1 MEVKMTEI
9 ILLVIAFE
17 LLMAMSL
24 SAVCIT
30 IYVLGHKK
38 QGEKQPE
45 NIPDEFIEGARK
57 RAEKLQKQF
66 ENMMSYTGRERVD
79 ED

>member
-1 MEVKMTEI
+1 MTEI

-24 SAVCIT
+24 AVTCIT

-38 QGEKQPE
+38 SCEKQTE
-45 NIPDEFIEGARK
+45 SIPDDEFIEEERK

-66 ENMMSYTGRERVD
+66 ENMMSYTGRELRD

>member
-1 MEVKMTEI
+1 MTEI

-24 SAVCIT
+24 SAACIT
-30 IYVLGHKK
+30 IYVLGKK
-38 QGEKQPE
+38 SCEKQTE
-45 NIPDEFIEGARK
+45 SIPDEFIEEERK

>member
-1 MEVKMTEI
+1 MTEI

-24 SAVCIT
+24 SAACIT
-30 IYVLGHKK
+30 IYVLRHKK
-38 QGEKQPE
+38 QGEKQTE
-45 NIPDEFIEGARK
+45 SIPDEFIEEERK

>member
-1 MEVKMTEI
+1 MTEI

-24 SAVCIT
+24 SVACIT
-30 IYVLGHKK
+30 IYALRHKK
-38 QGEKQPE
+38 QAEKQTE
-45 NIPDEFIEGARK
+45 SIPDDEFIEEERK

-66 ENMMSYTGRERVD
+66 ENMMSYTGRELRD

>member
-1 MEVKMTEI
+1 MTEI

-24 SAVCIT
+24 SAASIT

-38 QGEKQPE
+38 QGEKQTDKVD
-45 NIPDEFIEGARK
+45 DEFIEEERK

-66 ENMMSYTGRERVD
+66 ESMMSYTGRERVD
-79 ED
+79 EN

>member
-1 MEVKMTEI
+1 MTEI

-17 LLMAMSL
+17 LLMVMSL
-24 SAVCIT
+24 SAACIT

-38 QGEKQPE
+38 SCEKQTE
-45 NIPDEFIEGARK
+45 KFDDEFIEEERK

-66 ENMMSYTGRERVD
+66 ENMMSYTGRELRD

>member
-1 MEVKMTEI
+1 MTEI

-24 SAVCIT
+24 AVTCIT
-30 IYVLGHKK
+30 IYVLGKK
-38 QGEKQPE
+38 NCEKQTE
-45 NIPDEFIEGARK
+45 NIPDEFIEEERK

>member
-1 MEVKMTEI
+1 MTEI

-24 SAVCIT
+24 AVTCIT

-38 QGEKQPE
+38 QSEKQP
-45 NIPDEFIEGARK
+45 DKFDYEFVEEERK

-66 ENMMSYTGRERVD
+66 ENMMSYTGRELRD

>member
-1 MEVKMTEI
+1 MTEI

-17 LLMAMSL
+17 LLMVMSL
-24 SAVCIT
+24 AVTCIT

-38 QGEKQPE
+38 QGEKQPDKVD
-45 NIPDEFIEGARK
+45 DEFIEEERK

-79 ED
+79 EN